1 MIASR
6 AYFQQWGA
14 ARGADDASFHLVD
27 ELEDGGA
34 TPPCRSHLRQ
44 QARSM
49 SSSLSIMM
57 LAEGDVES
65 GPDSHRE
72 LVGARRGLP
81 QALAMEAAP
90 PSTMEWERGA
100 RGRERERG
108 ARGRATWR
116 AAVAR

>member
-1 MIASR
+1 
-6 AYFQQWGA
+6 
-14 ARGADDASFHLVD
+14 
-27 ELEDGGA
+27 
-34 TPPCRSHLRQ
+34 
-44 QARSM
+44 M

-57 LAEGDVES
+57 LAEGDVEP

-81 QALAMEAAP
+81 QALAMEAAL
-90 PSTMEWERGA
+90 PSTMEWSEEHVG
-100 RGRERERG
+100 GRERERG